1 MDNSLVTRALE
12 MLWLDQN
19 VEIFYEISIFRT
31 TQKMTKVTK
40 VAKLDPLSTI
50 LIRVLIIL
58 FQMMIIKVLTSIW
71 WKSKVDQARNNMSKT
86 SQSNGILSFHITILV
101 KGYLYQFDLH
111 SDKKESGE
119 ENLGPG
125 VVVKI
130 TESLQNSHSIVFLII
145 SSTVPHLLWSFMIE
159 VCMVLAIPKRIGKEC
174 GRCLLTERWRQV
186 ISSACI
192 QKR

>member
-111 SDKKESGE
+111 SDEKESRE

-174 GRCLLTERWRQV
+174 GRCLLTETWRQV

>member
-31 TQKMTKVTK
+31 TQKMAKVTK

-50 LIRVLIIL
+50 LIIVLIIL
-58 FQMMIIKVLTSIW
+58 FQMMIIKALMSIW
-71 WKSKVDQARNNMSKT
+71 WKSKADQARNNMSKT
-86 SQSNGILSFHITILV
+86 SQSNGILSFHITILL

-111 SDKKESGE
+111 SYKKESGE

-125 VVVKI
+125 VVLKI

-145 SSTVPHLLWSFMIE
+145 SSTVLHLLWSFIIE

>member
-1 MDNSLVTRALE
+1 

-58 FQMMIIKVLTSIW
+58 FQMMIIKALMNIW

-125 VVVKI
+125 VVFKI

-145 SSTVPHLLWSFMIE
+145 SSTVLHLLWSFMIE

>member
-31 TQKMTKVTK
+31 TQKMAKVTK

-50 LIRVLIIL
+50 LIIVLIIL
-58 FQMMIIKVLTSIW
+58 FQMMIIKALMSIW
-71 WKSKVDQARNNMSKT
+71 WKSKADQARNNMSKT
-86 SQSNGILSFHITILV
+86 SQSNGILSFHITILL

-111 SDKKESGE
+111 SYKKESGE

-125 VVVKI
+125 VVLKI
-130 TESLQNSHSIVFLII
+130 TESLQNSLFIVFLII

>member
-31 TQKMTKVTK
+31 TQKMAKVTK

-50 LIRVLIIL
+50 LIIVLIIL
-58 FQMMIIKVLTSIW
+58 FQMMIIKALMSIW
-71 WKSKVDQARNNMSKT
+71 WKSKADQARNNMSKT
-86 SQSNGILSFHITILV
+86 SQSNGILSFHITILL

-111 SDKKESGE
+111 SYKKESGE

-125 VVVKI
+125 VVLKI
-130 TESLQNSHSIVFLII
+130 TESLQNSHFIVFLII

>member
-1 MDNSLVTRALE
+1 

-19 VEIFYEISIFRT
+19 VDIFYEISIFRT

-58 FQMMIIKVLTSIW
+58 FQMMIIKALTSIW
-71 WKSKVDQARNNMSKT
+71 WKSKVDEARNNMSKT

-119 ENLGPG
+119 VNLGPG
-125 VVVKI
+125 VVLKI

>member
-12 MLWLDQN
+12 MLWLDQK

-58 FQMMIIKVLTSIW
+58 FQMMIIKALTSIW
-71 WKSKVDQARNNMSKT
+71 WKSKVNQARNNMSKT

-125 VVVKI
+125 FVVKI

>member
-101 KGYLYQFDLH
+101 KGYLHQFDLH
-111 SDKKESGE
+111 SDEKESRE

-174 GRCLLTERWRQV
+174 GRCLLTETWRQV

>member
-1 MDNSLVTRALE
+1 MDNSLVRRALE

-58 FQMMIIKVLTSIW
+58 FQMMIIKALMNIW

>member
-1 MDNSLVTRALE
+1 MDNSLVTRALG

-19 VEIFYEISIFRT
+19 VEIFYEIPIFRT
-31 TQKMTKVTK
+31 TQKMAKVTK

-58 FQMMIIKVLTSIW
+58 FQMMIIKALMNIW

-125 VVVKI
+125 VVFKI

-145 SSTVPHLLWSFMIE
+145 SSTVLHLLWSFMIE

>member
-1 MDNSLVTRALE
+1 MDNSLVRRALE

>member
-31 TQKMTKVTK
+31 TQKMAKVTK
-40 VAKLDPLSTI
+40 VAILDPLSTI
-50 LIRVLIIL
+50 LIIVLIIL
-58 FQMMIIKVLTSIW
+58 FQMMIIKALMSIW
-71 WKSKVDQARNNMSKT
+71 WKSKADQARNNMSKT
-86 SQSNGILSFHITILV
+86 SQSNGILSFHITILL

-111 SDKKESGE
+111 SYKKESGE

-125 VVVKI
+125 VVLKI
-130 TESLQNSHSIVFLII
+130 TESLQNSHFIVFLII